1 MNAEELYKE
10 FLKCFPD
17 FEPMVKYHIML
28 SDNQMKIITKQHKSF
43 IFEYRDGEIRLETVK

>member
-17 FEPMVKYHIML
+17 FEPMVKYHIMIDDHKL
-28 SDNQMKIITKQHKSF
+28 KIITKQHKSF
-43 IFEYRDGEIRLETVK
+43 IFEINNGEIRLETVK

>member
-10 FLKCFPD
+10 FLRNFPD

-28 SDNQMKIITKQHKSF
+28 DDNRLKIITKQHKSF
-43 IFEYRDGEIRLETVK
+43 IFEYRDGDIRLETVK